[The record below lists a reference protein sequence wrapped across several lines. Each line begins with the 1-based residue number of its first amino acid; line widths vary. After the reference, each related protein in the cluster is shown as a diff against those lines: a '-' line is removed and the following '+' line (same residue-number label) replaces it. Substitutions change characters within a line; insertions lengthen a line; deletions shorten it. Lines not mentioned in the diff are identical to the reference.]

1 MRNIKRRLA
10 LTFTAIGVV
19 TVGSAFAYHNL
30 SSETASVHS
39 TESVPTESQAGKD
52 GRLLVRGFTVRESLS
67 DEGTRTAFTG
77 TLQPRY
83 VAQVGFRVSGKISER
98 LVELG
103 EKVAAGQVLFKL
115 DSVDADLQLRVAESD
130 HASAESLYK
139 QTKAEEARM
148 TDLLQSKSV
157 SRSEY
162 ELALAARDVA
172 QARLNAAERRLSLA
186 RNQRQYCEL
195 VADSAGLITSI
206 TAEAGQVVNV
216 GQPVLQMMQG
226 DELEV
231 AVSIPESLVSNAK
244 KLDASVSF
252 WSLRGPVVKAQLRE
266 MSPIADPVSRTYDAR
281 FRLNEAVP
289 DVSIGMTATVHLS
302 NAASNGILIPL
313 TAIAN
318 RGETPAV
325 WRVKSADGAV
335 ELVDVEIIQYRSD
348 SAVVR
353 ASLNPG
359 DTIVSAG
366 VQRIDP
372 STLVRIWKK

>member
-10 LTFTAIGVV
+10 LTLTALGVV

-30 SSETASVHS
+30 S
-39 TESVPTESQAGKD
+39 TESPATHGASEPQMESEPSKD
-52 GRLLVRGFTVRESLS
+52 GRLLVRGYTVRESLS

-83 VAQVGFRVSGKISER
+83 LSQVGFRVSGKISER

-103 EKVAAGQVLFKL
+103 DKVVAGQVLFKL
-115 DSVDADLQLRVAESD
+115 DSIDADLQLRVAESD
-130 HASAESLYK
+130 FVSAESLYK
-139 QTKAEEARM
+139 QTRAEEARM
-148 TDLLQSKSV
+148 TDLLQSKSI

-162 ELALAARDVA
+162 DATVAARDVA

-195 VADSAGLITSI
+195 VADSAGMITSI

-231 AVSIPESLVSNAK
+231 AVSIPESLVANAK

-252 WSLRGPVVKAQLRE
+252 WSLRGPMVKAQLRE
-266 MSPIADPVSRTYDAR
+266 LSPIADPVSRTYDAR
-281 FRLNEAVP
+281 FRLVESIP
-289 DVSIGMTATVHLS
+289 EVSIGMTATVHLS
-302 NAASNGILIPL
+302 NAASNGMLIPL
-313 TAIAN
+313 TSIAN
-318 RGETPAV
+318 RGEKPAV
-325 WRVKSADGAV
+325 WRVKSETGAV
-335 ELVDVEIIQYRSD
+335 ELVDVEVIQYRSD

-353 ASLNPG
+353 SSLMPG
-359 DTIVSAG
+359 DVIVSAG
-366 VQRIDP
+366 VQRVDA
-372 STLVRIWKK
+372 STLVRVWKK